1 MIETSEFKRSAAILL
16 KDKMINIILFFNTQ
30 IWKIH
35 VAAAKTIQT
44 QPVMSKTYFI
54 DLNFKAS
61 SLYKTKSSIQEIQ

>member
-16 KDKMINIILFFNTQ
+16 KDKMINIFFFFKNTQ

-54 DLNFKAS
+54 DLNF
-61 SLYKTKSSIQEIQ
+61 LIYV

>member
-16 KDKMINIILFFNTQ
+16 KDKMINIIFFLNAQ

-54 DLNFKAS
+54 DLNF
-61 SLYKTKSSIQEIQ
+61 LIYV

>member
-1 MIETSEFKRSAAILL
+1 
-16 KDKMINIILFFNTQ
+16 MINIILFFNTQ